1 MSILAV
7 QKSFEEDSA
16 MFFIMG
22 GGKVYHKLDD
32 AEDGRAPC
40 PCGARLDRHSR
51 WMLKQGKRTPSIFEQ
66 VPADGQL
73 CKKCEVAES
82 GNV

>member
-1 MSILAV
+1 
-7 QKSFEEDSA
+7 

-32 AEDGRAPC
+32 RAEGRAPC

-51 WMLKQGKRTPSIFEQ
+51 WMLQQGKRTPSVFER
-66 VPADGQL
+66 VPDGGQL
-73 CKKCEVAES
+73 CKKCATAES
-82 GNV
+82 PNL